1 MLKSNNS
8 KTLKRKL
15 LKRKLLKHKT
25 QKQCVNSKSKSKIKS
40 LRSLCGGGGGSGRS
54 GSGSGSGGSGR
65 GGSGDRNN
73 NTKKPISLIIFYGG
87 IIIKNDIDL
96 TGKSLNYNKEPN
108 IVINNALPNRLYMVT
123 MTDPD
128 APNGEE
134 NPNNNFVFTHW
145 VYIQSQITKKKIIFI
160 PYSPP
165 TPPSGTH
172 RYQFNLYDITTKT
185 VNNVITKLTTN
196 DLAILK
202 INEEEM
208 NKPDFRKTYNEKLV
222 SFLQS
227 FTPIFTI
234 QYKVS
239 NNVINTKLIKNI
251 TEQTEQSQQLQQ
263 QLQQKQKKIGF
274 GTYFATGVGIQTLGN
289 LLF

>member
-8 KTLKRKL
+8 KTQKRKV

-25 QKQCVNSKSKSKIKS
+25 QNKHGNIKRKSKSKSLMS
-40 LRSLCGGGGGSGRS
+40 LRGGRWEWQRWG
-54 GSGSGSGGSGR
+54 

-96 TGKSLNYNKEPN
+96 TGKSSDYNKEPN
-108 IVINNALPNRLYMVT
+108 ILINNALPNRLYMVT

-172 RYQFNLYDITTKT
+172 RYQFNLYDITNKS

-227 FTPIFTI
+227 FKPIFTI

-251 TEQTEQSQQLQQ
+251 TEQSQQLQH
-263 QLQQKQKKIGF
+263 I
-274 GTYFATGVGIQTLGN
+274 I
-289 LLF
+289 

>member
-8 KTLKRKL
+8 KTQKRKV

-25 QKQCVNSKSKSKIKS
+25 QNKHGNSKSKTKS
-40 LRSLCGGGGGSGRS
+40 LRSLRGGDRGGG
-54 GSGSGSGGSGR
+54 GR

-96 TGKSLNYNKEPN
+96 TGKSSDYNKEPN
-108 IVINNALPNRLYMVT
+108 ILINNALPNRLYMVT

-172 RYQFNLYDITTKT
+172 RYQFNLYDITNKS

-227 FTPIFTI
+227 FKPIFTI

-251 TEQTEQSQQLQQ
+251 TEQSQQLQH
-263 QLQQKQKKIGF
+263 I
-274 GTYFATGVGIQTLGN
+274 I
-289 LLF
+289 